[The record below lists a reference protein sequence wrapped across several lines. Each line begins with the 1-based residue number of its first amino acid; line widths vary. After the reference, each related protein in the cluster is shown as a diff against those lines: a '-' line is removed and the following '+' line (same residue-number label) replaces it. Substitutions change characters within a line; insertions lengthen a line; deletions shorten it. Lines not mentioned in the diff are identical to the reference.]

1 MSGRGGPP
9 VALVT
14 GAAGGIGRAITTALA
29 DAGHVVVAAD
39 RVAGPA
45 GPGIRC
51 HLVDVTDPDAVEALV
66 ETVEAG
72 PGPIEVLVNAAGLLR
87 VGDVLTTG
95 EDDFAAML
103 AVNARAV
110 GSVSR
115 SVARRMVPRRRGCI
129 VTVSSNAAGIPRAGM
144 AAYGASKAAATLFTK
159 SLGLELAEFGI
170 RCNVVAPGTTRTPM
184 LAAVGAG
191 AGRGIDE
198 VAAAAIAGD
207 PGRYK
212 VGIPLRR
219 VAEPAD
225 IASAVTFLAS
235 DAARHIT
242 MQELYVDGG
251 ATLR

>member
-1 MSGRGGPP
+1 MSGRGEPP

-51 HLVDVTDPDAVEALV
+51 HVVDVTDPGAVEALV

-191 AGRGIDE
+191 TGRGIDE

-219 VAEPAD
+219 VAEPTD
-225 IASAVTFLAS
+225 IASAVTFLTS